1 MEFRGKKGPLVRID
15 HLALPQELLA
25 WHSWLGDFVTSVSM
39 RNVESSMSKVPQ
51 QRCSAASIHGCERVP
66 CQYFYC
72 SPMINEDISPGSD
85 KGGVR
90 IWGVS
95 TGISDSVVKLH
106 DG

>member
-1 MEFRGKKGPLVRID
+1 
-15 HLALPQELLA
+15 
-25 WHSWLGDFVTSVSM
+25 
-39 RNVESSMSKVPQ
+39 
-51 QRCSAASIHGCERVP
+51 
-66 CQYFYC
+66 
-72 SPMINEDISPGSD
+72 MINEDISPGSD